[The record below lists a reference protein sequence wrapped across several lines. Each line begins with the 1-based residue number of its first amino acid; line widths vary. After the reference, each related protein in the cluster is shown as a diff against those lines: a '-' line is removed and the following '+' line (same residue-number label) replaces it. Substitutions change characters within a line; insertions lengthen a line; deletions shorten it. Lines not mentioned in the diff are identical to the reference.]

1 MTQRIA
7 LVTGAGRGLGNAVA
21 RELARRGVHVVA
33 TSRTQ
38 GALEALDDAIRA
50 EGQEATLLPLDLMEG
65 GELDQVGP
73 SLFARFGRLD
83 ILVHAAG
90 ALGTLTP
97 SHQITERDWTQT
109 MAVNASAAWR
119 LIRTAGP
126 LLLAA
131 EAGRAV
137 FVTDR
142 VATHPHAFWG
152 TYGATKAAQHNL
164 VLAWAEETERT
175 RLRVNLVE
183 PPAMATRLRRFAMPG
198 EDQSQL
204 PKPEQF
210 APAIADLCEA
220 SEVRHG
226 QVVRL

>member
-7 LVTGAGRGLGNAVA
+7 LVTGASRGLGNAVA
-21 RELARRGVHVVA
+21 LELARRGVHVVA
-33 TSRTQ
+33 TARTQ

-50 EGQEATLLPLDLMEG
+50 MGLEATLLPLDLLEG
-65 GELDQVGP
+65 ETIDQVGP
-73 SLFARFGRLD
+73 SLYARFGRLD

-90 ALGTLTP
+90 MLGTLTP
-97 SHQITERDWTQT
+97 AHHITERDWTQT

-137 FVTDR
+137 FVTDAR
-142 VATHPHAFWG
+142 ATEPRAFWG
-152 TYGATKAAQHNL
+152 TYGASKAAQHNL
-164 VLAWAEETERT
+164 VLAWAEESDTT
-175 RLRVNLVE
+175 RLRINLAE
-183 PPAMATRLRRFAMPG
+183 PPPMATRLRRFAMPG
-198 EDQSQL
+198 EDQETL
-204 PKPEQF
+204 PKPEKF
-210 APAIADLCEA
+210 APAIADLCEVA
-220 SEVRHG
+220 EARHG